1 MSKITINKAIEI
13 LDEKIKYEYSAVET
27 DEGNAVKLGQQ
38 ALTRIQHIRKWADDM
53 KGYLLPGETPPGDS
67 P

>member
-1 MSKITINKAIEI
+1 MKLEKAIEI
-13 LDEKIKYEYSAVET
+13 LSEKIKYKYSAVET

-38 ALTRIQHIRKWADDM
+38 ALTRIQHFRQVFEQMA
-53 KGYLLPGETPPGDS
+53 GHLLPGETPPGDS